1 MEQAGFLTSP
11 EVTPAVQALFDE
23 DLADDGYVSNGSR
36 LWAYQPDTMAALFD
50 VMGKAIKGH
59 DLSLRQ
65 RGILVTACASQLG
78 DSYCS
83 LAWGTKLSTAADPG
97 VAASVLTG
105 TDEELTN
112 SEKALARWA
121 RQVVRDPNSTGPDD
135 VQALRE
141 AGFTDS
147 QIFAVT
153 TFVALRLAF
162 ATVNDALGAQPD
174 AGLRATAPAIVV
186 AAVTYGRQP
195 DPA

>member
-1 MEQAGFLTSP
+1 
-11 EVTPAVQALFDE
+11 
-23 DLADDGYVSNGSR
+23 
-36 LWAYQPDTMAALFD
+36 
-50 VMGKAIKGH
+50 
-59 DLSLRQ
+59 
-65 RGILVTACASQLG
+65 
-78 DSYCS
+78 
-83 LAWGTKLSTAADPG
+83 
-97 VAASVLTG
+97 LTG
-105 TDEELTN
+105 TDEELTD

-121 RQVVRDPNSTGPDD
+121 RQLVRDPNSTGPDD

-162 ATVNDALGAQPD
+162 STINDALGAPPD
-174 AGLRATAPAIVV
+174 AGLRASAPAIVV